1 MEGIGRSSTFG
12 HSTSGCVVL
21 RLIEKQ
27 IESSG
32 KCPVTKE
39 ELTKDSICNDPMIDI
54 MVNKY
59 HGIIIPCNYPMI
71 FVYRIAMIAI

>member
-1 MEGIGRSSTFG
+1 LEPGWRDWPQ
-12 HSTSGCVVL
+12 HCVVL

-39 ELTKDSICNDPMIDI
+39 ELTKDSIESTETVVRFEGSP
-54 MVNKY
+54 
-59 HGIIIPCNYPMI
+59 
-71 FVYRIAMIAI
+71 